1 MYSIHIWFTGLNFLP
16 CGWDKVF
23 GAPWA
28 DPDPADMRAKIKQ
41 TRRNCISCITRP
53 FAALIQGNLFVGFL
67 GILMSISVMRTTGSG
82 NPMKYFWD
90 EAVLLQIDNI
100 FNSGMFLARIF
111 VTPHCLYQW
120 LHETPT
126 TQITESDKFQGY
138 HISFGAHL
146 TQILSDNMTIGTS
159 KCEGGVAWTSL
170 ALFVNIWIDRIQRL
184 PLFRKYCFRGKY
196 LVRNTR
202 STVSKLSF
210 KLWDKIEISRMDSLV
225 GKEGS
230 NIWTQS

>member
-41 TRRNCISCITRP
+41 TRRNCISCITCP
-53 FAALIQGNLFVGFL
+53 FATLIQGNLFVGFL
-67 GILMSISVMRTTGSG
+67 GILMSISVIRTTGSG

-100 FNSGMFLARIF
+100 FNSGMFLAQIF

-120 LHETPT
+120 LHETPDDPDNQVRQVSGIPYKFWRPPDPNIIWQYDNRYFKMWGRSGLNFFGIICQHLDWQNSKT
-126 TQITESDKFQGY
+126 T
-138 HISFGAHL
+138 SF
-146 TQILSDNMTIGTS
+146 S
-159 KCEGGVAWTSL
+159 KVL
-170 ALFVNIWIDRIQRL
+170 L
-184 PLFRKYCFRGKY
+184 
-196 LVRNTR
+196 
-202 STVSKLSF
+202 
-210 KLWDKIEISRMDSLV
+210 
-225 GKEGS
+225 
-230 NIWTQS
+230 